1 MRPRLVDWSLLGLVL
16 FEAGSGLF
24 SFLQGKP
31 ENSWLFVLHGV
42 MGLAIT
48 LLLVWKLQRVWRRV
62 VEWQRWDGATW
73 AAVSALGFVLLVI
86 AGGLWGFEELMEVA
100 RATTPHAFDT
110 EILLAF
116 RQAGQPGVPIG
127 APWLEGA
134 MRDITSLGS
143 VSVLVL
149 VTAATIIYL
158 LLIRRPATAV
168 LIFVAVAGGQA
179 LSSLL
184 KVGVD
189 RPRPELVSHL
199 VTETSLSFPSGHA
212 MLSAVTYLTLGALA
226 AQFAPGRTTR
236 IYVLS
241 LAVLVALLVGV
252 SRIYLGVHWPSD
264 VLAGWCAGSAWAML
278 CWLLARYWKHQETTA
293 QPKAKTVDNDA

>member
-1 MRPRLVDWSLLGLVL
+1 MKNAANALLNRLEFPVLL
-16 FEAGSGLF
+16 AG
-24 SFLQGKP
+24 
-31 ENSWLFVLHGV
+31 
-42 MGLAIT
+42 
-48 LLLVWKLQRVWRRV
+48 
-62 VEWQRWDGATW
+62 
-73 AAVSALGFVLLVI
+73 LVI

-116 RQAGQPGVPIG
+116 RQVGQPGVPIG

-212 MLSAVTYLTLGALA
+212 MLSAVTYLTLGSLA
-226 AQFAPGRTTR
+226 ARFLPGRTTKV
-236 IYVLS
+236 YVLS
-241 LAVLVALLVGV
+241 LAVLTTLLVGV

-264 VLAGWCAGSAWAML
+264 VLAGWCAGFAWAML
-278 CWLLARYWKHQETTA
+278 CWLVARLLQRRKV
-293 QPKAKTVDNDA
+293 VDNDA